1 MIDLSYKPKPQPKKA
16 EPEEII
22 IAVLA
27 TVIWVGITIG
37 IMAGL

>member
-1 MIDLSYKPKPQPKKA
+1 MIDLSYKRKTQPKKA

-22 IAVLA
+22 VAVMA
-27 TVIWVGITIG
+27 TVIWIGIIIG